1 MPQKV
6 LRRPYTANIKLTAG
20 VDIFQRR
27 KITLVLT
34 DNVARLNSRFL
45 SNPWEIVYEK
55 SRYQT
60 IH

>member
-1 MPQKV
+1 MVPMS
-6 LRRPYTANIKLTAG
+6 TANVKLTAG

-55 SRYQT
+55 SLYQT